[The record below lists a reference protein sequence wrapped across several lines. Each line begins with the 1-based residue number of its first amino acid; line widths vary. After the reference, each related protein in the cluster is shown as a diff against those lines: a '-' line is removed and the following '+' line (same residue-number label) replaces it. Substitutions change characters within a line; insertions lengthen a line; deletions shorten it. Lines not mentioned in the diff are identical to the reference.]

1 MPVIRGIR
9 RDREHYLT
17 SPETT
22 PINDCDTCI
31 TCDRPIVNDYLECVW
46 CERHQ
51 HRSCAR
57 ISVDL
62 CDLPKNIVF
71 FCCEC
76 INKLP
81 TALITYEKTKEAC
94 TTIENKLKSVQDT
107 LSNRFDSLAETIND
121 LSYQLNCHDVED
133 LDNVSTVSSQPPK
146 QELSTRLSSKH
157 PLSVK
162 SIASMTAD
170 IILEEKEKEKRRQN
184 LIVHNVPESNL
195 TEAHA
200 RKKEDIQNLTTL
212 FNQYIGVSA
221 SITNAIRIGKQ
232 GNKPRLI
239 KVSLS
244 SREETLTILRSR
256 WNLRS
261 KEHPSHVTK
270 TFITPDLTPLE
281 QQKSKQLRAELAN
294 LNKEGKRYRIKHGKI
309 ILREAATFQSNK

>member
-1 MPVIRGIR
+1 MCG
-9 RDREHYLT
+9 
-17 SPETT
+17 
-22 PINDCDTCI
+22 
-31 TCDRPIVNDYLECVW
+31 
-46 CERHQ
+46 ERHQ

-71 FCCEC
+71 FFVVSVS
-76 INKLP
+76 INLLLP
-81 TALITYEKTKEAC
+81 LSRMTTKEAC

-107 LSNRFDSLAETIND
+107 LSNRFDTLAETIND

-170 IILEEKEKEKRRQN
+170 IILEEKEKRRQN

-195 TEAHA
+195 TETHA
-200 RKKEDIQNLTTL
+200 RKEEDVQNLTTL
-212 FNQYIGVSA
+212 FNQCIGVSA

-232 GNKPRLI
+232 DNEPRLI

-244 SREETLTILRSR
+244 SREETLTILR
-256 WNLRS
+256 N
-261 KEHPSHVTK
+261 
-270 TFITPDLTPLE
+270 
-281 QQKSKQLRAELAN
+281 
-294 LNKEGKRYRIKHGKI
+294 
-309 ILREAATFQSNK
+309 